1 MDDFVVKYFTKDDA
15 DHLLKSLKNNDEIL
29 TDWEVRNYP
38 RLSLHWNHN
47 EDYVDI
53 SIPDYVTKALDRLQH
68 TKPKQPQHAPH
79 IRKRTAHGKSIQMA
93 TYTNESDL
101 LEKITKRIK
110 STVGTFKYY
119 YWSVDITMLGAI
131 NENSRVKSKLTKE
144 TDTKATMILDYAAT
158 YLNTVIWYQSR
169 DIILHVDSEAA

>member
-1 MDDFVVKYFTKDDA
+1 MEPHRYYPVPFPTGIWAHWAKQISLCVDDFVVKYFTKDDA

-79 IRKRTAHGKSIQMA
+79 LRKRTAHGKSIQMA

-101 LEKITKRIK
+101 LEK
-110 STVGTFKYY
+110 SP
-119 YWSVDITMLGAI
+119 SP
-131 NENSRVKSKLTKE
+131 
-144 TDTKATMILDYAAT
+144 
-158 YLNTVIWYQSR
+158 LNQ
-169 DIILHVDSEAA
+169 L